1 MVNFVVDYFKL
12 SPIEFTIDHSQI
24 NSHNFQRMLNTD
36 ILPNWEKLVKKQLK
50 SEDIYTILKKDNLEG
65 IDVKPFYSSVPKPLA
80 NLPKVEENTHLVATY
95 HESLEDD
102 VFAFMIHQNIEGL
115 EEKTLFVDNKE
126 LAGHISPEENDQYF
140 SLIDVFDEKG
150 TIDDQLAKELLAKD
164 FKRNICIDI
173 SLHQNAGAAIFQQL
187 GIALA
192 KAKELVEI
200 YGAEIINKLIFKV
213 AVGGNYFFEMAKIRA
228 FKIIFNQFSKE
239 YGLDEIPYIFA
250 ETSLRN
256 KAVSDSENNLIRSTL
271 ELAAAMIGGA
281 DAVFST
287 NYRVEKNTEN
297 SEEISFKQQIV
308 LAYESIINV
317 FDDASNGSY
326 YVEDITQ
333 QIAEKS
339 WALFIEMEEA
349 GGYLELFKQG
359 IIQQKIYDHAVE
371 EQQWVEE
378 GKIKLIG
385 VNLYPKL
392 DKKRTIEELYSEK
405 EIKGVRWAEM
415 FE

>member
-1 MVNFVVDYFKL
+1 M
-12 SPIEFTIDHSQI
+12 S
-24 NSHNFQRMLNTD
+24 NSETFSS
-36 ILPNWEKLVKKQLK
+36 WENLVKKQLK
-50 SEDIYTILKKDNLEG
+50 TEDIYTILKKENLEG
-65 IDVKPFYSSVPKPLA
+65 IDVKPFYNSVQKSMA
-80 NLPKVEENTHLVATY
+80 NLPKVEESTHLVAAY

-102 VFAFMIHQNIEGL
+102 VFAFLLNENVENL
-115 EEKTLFVDNKE
+115 VEKTIFVNNKD
-126 LAGHISPEENDQYF
+126 LAEHISPQDEDQYF
-140 SLIDVFDEKG
+140 SLIDVFDENNAE
-150 TIDDQLAKELLAKD
+150 INDQLVKELLAKA
-164 FKRNICIDI
+164 FKRNICVDV
-173 SLHQNAGAAIFQQL
+173 SLHQNAGAAIYQQL

-192 KAKELVEI
+192 KTKELIEV
-200 YGAEIINKLIFKV
+200 YGSEIINKLIFRI

-228 FKIIFNQFSKE
+228 FKLVFNQLSKE
-239 YGLDEIPYIFA
+239 YDLDDIPYIFA

-256 KAVSDSENNLIRSTL
+256 KAISDNENNLIRSTL
-271 ELAAAMIGGA
+271 ELASAMIGGA

-287 NYRVEKNTEN
+287 NYLVEKSTDI

-317 FDDASNGSY
+317 FEDASNNSY

-339 WALFIEMEEA
+339 WAFFVETEEN
-349 GGYLELFKQG
+349 GGYLESLKQG
-359 IIQQKIYDHAVE
+359 IIQKNIYDHAVE
-371 EQQWVEE
+371 EQKWVEE

-392 DKKRTIEELYSEK
+392 DVKKSVEELYSEK
-405 EIKGVRWAEM
+405 EIKAVRWAEM

>member
-1 MVNFVVDYFKL
+1 M
-12 SPIEFTIDHSQI
+12 S
-24 NSHNFQRMLNTD
+24 NTD
-36 ILPNWEKLVKKQLK
+36 ILPDWEKLVQKQLK
-50 SEDIYTILKKDNLEG
+50 SEDIYTILKKENLEG
-65 IDVKPFYSSVPKPLA
+65 IDVKPFYSSVQKPLD
-80 NLPKVEENTHLVATY
+80 NLPRVEENTHLVARY

-102 VFAFMIHQNIEGL
+102 VFAFILDQNVENL
-115 EEKTLFVDNKE
+115 EQKTVFINNKD
-126 LAGHISPEENDQYF
+126 LAGHISPAEEDQYF

-150 TIDDQLAKELLAKD
+150 NIDDQLAKELLAKN
-164 FKRNICIDI
+164 FKRNICVDI
-173 SLHQNAGAAIFQQL
+173 SFHQNAGAAIYQQL

-192 KAKELVEI
+192 KAKELIEVYGPEI
-200 YGAEIINKLIFKV
+200 LHKLIFRV
-213 AVGGNYFFEMAKIRA
+213 AVGGNYFFEMAKLRA

-239 YGLDEIPYIFA
+239 YNQNEIPYIFA

-256 KAVSDSENNLIRSTL
+256 KAVADSENNLIRSTL

-287 NYRVEKNTEN
+287 NYRVGKNTEN

-317 FDDASNGSY
+317 FEDASNGSY
-326 YVEDITQ
+326 YVEDITR

-339 WALFIEMEEA
+339 WALFLEIEEA
-349 GGYLELFKQG
+349 GGYLELLKQG
-359 IIQQKIYDHAVE
+359 VIQKKIFDHAVE
-371 EQQWVEE
+371 EQKWVEE

-392 DKKRTIEELYSEK
+392 EAKKSVAELYNEK
-405 EIKGVRWAEM
+405 EIKPVRWAEM